1 MDKRSDILVTVI
13 DEGLVHVK
21 GLSVAGKSLMR
32 SNCGEEEIE
41 SLELSADAFSEFARK
56 RGLKVVKK

>member
-1 MDKRSDILVTVI
+1 MDKRIDILVTTI
-13 DEGLVHVK
+13 DEGLAHVT

-32 SNCGEEEIE
+32 SNCGEEELD

-56 RGLKVVKK
+56 RGLTVVKK